1 MPHGDPHMSTSAATL
16 ATDHPT
22 STAATVRAGLVGGA
36 IAGIAFAMF
45 EMMAAAVLNG
55 PDAFFMPLRMI
66 GAIGLGASALDP
78 SSSLVTAGAVGLVIH
93 MALSMMYGLV
103 VALVASG
110 VTSIRR
116 TTGSLV
122 AFASAAGFALWI
134 LNFFLLAGALGWS
147 WFPDSQNA
155 AVQFAAHTVMFGSVL
170 GLLLDRL
177 AFRATR

>member
-1 MPHGDPHMSTSAATL
+1 MSTSV
-16 ATDHPT
+16 
-22 STAATVRAGLVGGA
+22 ATVTTARQASAASTIRAGLVGGA

-93 MALSMMYGLV
+93 MALSMMYGLA
-103 VALVASG
+103 VALVVSG
-110 VTSIRR
+110 VPSLRR
-116 TTGSLV
+116 STGALV
-122 AFASAAGFALWI
+122 GFTSAAGFALWI
-134 LNFFLLAGALGWS
+134 ANFFVLAGAFGWS
-147 WFPDSQNA
+147 WFPDSQNV
-155 AVQFAAHTVMFGSVL
+155 AVQFMAHTIMFGTVL